1 MGKYSL
7 TDKFLGAVGV
17 LFGAVAI
24 VWGVTKMKSGKTLPL
39 WHIET
44 DKAHFNELKTQERFW
59 QLVALARAVNA
70 LRFVHVAL
78 LGHESEAETL
88 KANRTR
94 FNSFF
99 FNCALLYE
107 ALLLVQRMSKHYRH
121 YSGFE
126 NLRGILRDPIATELR
141 ESSLASLR
149 NRLAFH
155 FDESE
160 IGAQMAK
167 TDMPPRF
174 VSGEGEANIDVYYHL
189 ADLCAVGAF
198 AGFSLDEP
206 DALGKLGRRIAGAT
220 DLAIRFIN
228 AAEEFIVEV
237 LSAEGW
243 KAQE

>member
-1 MGKYSL
+1 M
-7 TDKFLGAVGV
+7 A
-17 LFGAVAI
+17 
-24 VWGVTKMKSGKTLPL
+24 L
-39 WHIET
+39 WHIDT
-44 DKAHFNELKTQERFW
+44 DKARFDKLKTQESFW
-59 QLVALARAVNA
+59 QLVALARAINA

-78 LGHESEAETL
+78 MGHETGEETL
-88 KANRTR
+88 KATRTR

-107 ALLLVQRMSKHYRH
+107 ALLLVERLGKYYRD

-126 NLRGILRDPIATELR
+126 KLHAILKDPIARDLR
-141 ESSLASLR
+141 ESSLASIR
-149 NRLAFH
+149 NHLAFH

-174 VSGEGEANIDVYYHL
+174 VSGEGDTNIDVYYHL

-198 AGFSLDEP
+198 AGFSLDETNAI
-206 DALGKLGRRIAGAT
+206 DHLGERIAGAT
-220 DLAIRFIN
+220 DLAIRFTN

-237 LSAEGW
+237 LSTEGW
-243 KAQE
+243 EAKDSGQNDDKRS